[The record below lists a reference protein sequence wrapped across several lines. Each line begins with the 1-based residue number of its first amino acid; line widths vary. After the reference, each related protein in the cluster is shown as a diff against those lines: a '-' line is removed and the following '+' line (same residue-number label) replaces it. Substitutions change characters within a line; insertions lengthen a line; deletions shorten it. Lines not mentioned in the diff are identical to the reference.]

1 MSTRLPLRYLLSV
14 LLLGGCATPLLN
26 IPEPTEE
33 QVVEARK
40 KLDGVALPESPWP
53 MAFQQLK
60 EGHERAS
67 GKILFAAVEV
77 CKRLKPHIEAV
88 RCSALFTVPKI
99 HHSKQVNA
107 FADHTDNIA
116 VFTGLL
122 FRMREESELAA
133 VLAHEY
139 AHIMLGHV
147 EKKMTNAAAG
157 MLLAGGL
164 MAAASGGQ
172 SDPDAMKGAMQL
184 GMAVG
189 SRAYSPEM
197 EIEADRLA
205 VYILKEARYPVTA
218 MRDSIVR
225 LHRIKPPKASGWFS
239 TSQVGFLQTH
249 PSDDRRIAHILSA
262 IKDVD
267 ANVPLMTK

>member
-26 IPEPTEE
+26 IPEPTQEH
-33 QVVEARK
+33 VVEARK
-40 KLDGVALPESPWP
+40 KLDGVTLPESPWP
-53 MAFQQLK
+53 MTFQQLK

-77 CKRLKPHIEAV
+77 YKRLKPRIEAV
-88 RCSALFTVPKI
+88 RCSALFTVPEI

-107 FADHTDNIA
+107 FADHNDNIA

-147 EKKMTNAAAG
+147 EKKMTNTAAG
-157 MLLAGGL
+157 M
-164 MAAASGGQ
+164 
-172 SDPDAMKGAMQL
+172 
-184 GMAVG
+184 
-189 SRAYSPEM
+189 R
-197 EIEADRLA
+197 
-205 VYILKEARYPVTA
+205 
-218 MRDSIVR
+218 
-225 LHRIKPPKASGWFS
+225 
-239 TSQVGFLQTH
+239 
-249 PSDDRRIAHILSA
+249 
-262 IKDVD
+262 
-267 ANVPLMTK
+267 